1 MKDPHKILGS
11 MIKAGKQIE
20 HPLFLMSKETSI
32 DIFGYVVTEFAGIP
46 IEIDNTLPK
55 DNVYLKSRL

>member
-1 MKDPHKILGS
+1 MKTPHTTLKG

-20 HPLFLMSKETSI
+20 SPLFLMSKETSI

>member
-1 MKDPHKILGS
+1 

-20 HPLFLMSKETSI
+20 SPLFLMSKETSI